1 MYLKLSSNLLWL
13 SLGVDVL
20 LITLNVFPIGT
31 RLFDDLFN
39 LDKEAN
45 LAVWYSSTK
54 LFVLAVLVWA
64 ATEQLSRLKWSL
76 RLAAIAFLCI
86 SITETA
92 LVHERLFGV
101 AYTMLKGHEP
111 TVGIP
116 GGWIVYF
123 APVVIAVLAC
133 IVICVYRLIQQ
144 FAGSRIF
151 MFAGLA
157 LWIAALSSELAPYVL
172 GLDDYTAIRPWQ
184 LLEESCEVLGTTAFL
199 GGIMQIVVKLESAVA
214 TEQT

>member
-1 MYLKLSSNLLWL
+1 MHLKLSSNMLWL
-13 SLGVDVL
+13 LLGVDVM
-20 LITLNVFPIGT
+20 LITLNVFPVGT
-31 RLFDDLFN
+31 RLIDDLLN

-54 LFVLAVLVWA
+54 LFVLAVLVWVA
-64 ATEQLSRLKWSL
+64 ADHLSRLKWSM

-86 SITETA
+86 SISEAA

-123 APVVIAVLAC
+123 APAVIAVLTC
-133 IVICVYRLIQQ
+133 IVICVYRLTQQ
-144 FAGSRIF
+144 FPGSR
-151 MFAGLA
+151 A
-157 LWIAALSSELAPYVL
+157 LHVCRFGVVGCSAMLLNLCHTFSPSIITRRFTRGNFLKNRAKCW
-172 GLDDYTAIRPWQ
+172 GRPH
-184 LLEESCEVLGTTAFL
+184 FL
-199 GGIMQIVVKLESAVA
+199 GG
-214 TEQT
+214 